1 MGVARIVNAA
11 SNRKET
17 TMSEEGGMKWGS
29 IGGLGGLFLAGYLI
43 FVGVSVL
50 IGIAV
55 PAWVGAALAL
65 VAGVLILIGR

>member
-1 MGVARIVNAA
+1 
-11 SNRKET
+11 
-17 TMSEEGGMKWGS
+17 MSEEGGMKWGS